1 MSAAKANTKA
11 STKADTKAK
20 KQASRSAVKKSAVRK
35 GASKAAGAKKKSAKK
50 EANKKSVSKTS
61 VSKKSAGKTSVG
73 KKSATKKVA
82 VKKNISKKVTAKKSR
97 TKAGAKTGAKAS
109 SKTGAKKKPVSKA
122 VAKSSAKSSV
132 KPSAKSSAKSS
143 MKSFAG
149 KGKTSD
155 GSAPTPVKQYDFKD
169 RDAVVYPRHGVGQVI
184 KIETAIIN
192 NKKIKLLAVSFEGDR
207 MIMRI
212 PYDRASETGLRPIS
226 SRGVMNKVMVI
237 LAGKARVRRTM
248 WSRRAQEYTN
258 KIQSGDV
265 IAIGEVV
272 RELWRDPAQPEQ
284 SFSERQMYQH
294 ALSRLAREYGA
305 VYKITEEAAIVR
317 LEAVMQKSPKTS
329 AKPPSPKK

>member
-1 MSAAKANTKA
+1 MSLWKRPTSSTNFLAKNLGQGTLDYVCDQTEEEGDKKSFCESLSEGLLPA
-11 STKADTKAK
+11 SLRARRLLLKKLLLKKWRLKKLRVKKPASKKVAPKKTPAK
-20 KQASRSAVKKSAVRK
+20 KV
-35 GASKAAGAKKKSAKK
+35 AG
-50 EANKKSVSKTS
+50 
-61 VSKKSAGKTSVG
+61 
-73 KKSATKKVA
+73 KKVA
-82 VKKNISKKVTAKKSR
+82 VKKSPAKKPV
-97 TKAGAKTGAKAS
+97 
-109 SKTGAKKKPVSKA
+109 AKKKPAAKVASKA
-122 VAKSSAKSSV
+122 SPAKGAGKNRGSGDA
-132 KPSAKSSAKSS
+132 PSA
-143 MKSFAG
+143 
-149 KGKTSD
+149 
-155 GSAPTPVKQYDFKD
+155 PVKNHDFKD
-169 RDAVVYPRHGVGQVI
+169 RDAVVYPRHGVGQVV
-184 KIETAIIN
+184 KIETTTIN

-294 ALSRLAREYGA
+294 ALSRLAPRIWRG
-305 VYKITEEAAIVR
+305 
-317 LEAVMQKSPKTS
+317 L
-329 AKPPSPKK
+329 

>member
-1 MSAAKANTKA
+1 M
-11 STKADTKAK
+11 
-20 KQASRSAVKKSAVRK
+20 
-35 GASKAAGAKKKSAKK
+35 
-50 EANKKSVSKTS
+50 
-61 VSKKSAGKTSVG
+61 
-73 KKSATKKVA
+73 
-82 VKKNISKKVTAKKSR
+82 
-97 TKAGAKTGAKAS
+97 
-109 SKTGAKKKPVSKA
+109 
-122 VAKSSAKSSV
+122 
-132 KPSAKSSAKSS
+132 
-143 MKSFAG
+143 
-149 KGKTSD
+149 
-155 GSAPTPVKQYDFKD
+155 
-169 RDAVVYPRHGVGQVI
+169 VYPRHGVGQVV
-184 KIETAIIN
+184 KIETTTIN

-305 VYKITEEAAIVR
+305 VYKISEEAAVVR
-317 LEAVMQKSPKTS
+317 LEAVMQKSPKTVP
-329 AKPPSPKK
+329 KNRVQKDGETRTVSPHPLPETLRAQASQLRHWVF